1 MQMRSSAPCVVPVGL
16 SRVGQHIEDK
26 PCAKY
31 RKFHGVNL
39 AVSEAFLNNTIYTIH
54 SLTP

>member
-31 RKFHGVNL
+31 RKLLGVNL

-54 SLTP
+54 DF